1 MMAPTTSSVWRKWRG
16 RLAGDRGDASVQMAI
31 VFPFVIVLTIAVVQ
45 ASMWYYARQIAL
57 AAARDGVTAGRTYQ
71 AGTSDAA
78 ARARQV
84 LDRTAGDSLRGATV
98 STAGS
103 TGGRVRVQVRGTA
116 PSLLPFVSGLSVT
129 QSASGPVERFTTP
142 GG

>member
-1 MMAPTTSSVWRKWRG
+1 MAAAVPSVWDRWRA

-31 VFPFVIVLTIAVVQ
+31 VFPVVILLTVAVVQ
-45 ASMWYYARQIAL
+45 ASMWYYAREIAL
-57 AAARDGVTAGRTYQ
+57 AAAREGVTAGRTYQ
-71 AGTSDAA
+71 AGPGAGA

-84 LDRTAGDSLRGATV
+84 LERTAGDSLRGATV

-103 TGGRVRVQVRGTA
+103 TGERVRVQVHGAA
-116 PSLLPFVSGLSVT
+116 PSLLPFVPDLAVT
-129 QSASGPVERFTTP
+129 QSASGAVERFTTP

>member
-1 MMAPTTSSVWRKWRG
+1 MWQTWRR
-16 RLAGDRGDASVQMAI
+16 RLSGDRGDASVQMAI

-57 AAARDGVTAGRTYQ
+57 AAARDGVAAGRTYQ
-71 AGTSDAA
+71 ARPSDAA
-78 ARARQV
+78 DRARQV

-98 STAGS
+98 STSGS
-103 TGGRVRVQVRGTA
+103 TGERIRVQVHGTA
-116 PSLLPFVSGLSVT
+116 PSLLPLIPDLPVA

>member
-1 MMAPTTSSVWRKWRG
+1 MASTISSVWQRWRS
-16 RLAGDRGDASVQMAI
+16 RLTGDRGDASVQMAI

-57 AAARDGVTAGRTYQ
+57 AAARDGVAAGRTYQ
-71 AGTSDAA
+71 AGPSDAA
-78 ARARQV
+78 DRVRQV
-84 LDRTAGDSLRGATV
+84 LDRTAGDSLRQATV
-98 STAGS
+98 ATSGS
-103 TGGRVRVQVRGTA
+103 TGERIRVQVHGTA
-116 PSLLPFVSGLSVT
+116 PSLLPFVPDLPVT